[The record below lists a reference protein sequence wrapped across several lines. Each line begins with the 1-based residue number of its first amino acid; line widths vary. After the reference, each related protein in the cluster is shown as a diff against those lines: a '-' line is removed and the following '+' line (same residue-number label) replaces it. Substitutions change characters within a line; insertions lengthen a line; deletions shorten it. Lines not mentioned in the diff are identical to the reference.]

1 MNGQMARIVQTSNE
15 LQFFSPYDQL
25 LVADLKMRIP
35 YNERRWDGNS
45 KCWIVTPNNLNALKV
60 LSIKYLGSEPSIQ
73 GSLIGSQPLKPQT
86 KLLNV
91 RYIGTPKDRGN
102 GEKSAFGHDGS
113 DWSIVFPELVLK
125 QWFEGNDATVD
136 TTDLTLYGVL
146 SLKRDCAGTDI
157 KTAWRRMA
165 KRYHPDVNKDDDAP
179 QMMQRINEAYEV
191 LNNPMKRKKYDA
203 GLVLVSTLGQTN
215 NTRLNAFSNIWRPP
229 ERCGFVLATGQ
240 YMLGRFVIEVIHQW
254 EPIKDAYGREL
265 VTSWPMGSDT
275 YQENW
280 V

>member
-45 KCWIVTPNNLNALKV
+45 KCWIVTPNNLNTLKV
-60 LSIKYLGSEPSIQ
+60 LSIKYLGNEPSIQ
-73 GSLIGSQPLKPQT
+73 GGLINSQPLKPQT

-102 GEKSAFGHDGS
+102 GEKSAFGHDGQN
-113 DWSIVFPELVLK
+113 WSIVFPELVLR
-125 QWFEGNDATVD
+125 QWFEGENATVE

-146 SLKRDCAGTDI
+146 ALKQTCAGSDI

-165 KRYHPDVNKDDDAP
+165 KRYHPDVNKDDDAVA
-179 QMMQRINEAYEV
+179 MMIRINEAYEV

>member
-45 KCWIVTPNNLNALKV
+45 KCWIVTTNNLNTLKV
-60 LSIKYLGSEPSIQ
+60 LSIKYLGNEPSIQ
-73 GSLIGSQPLKPQT
+73 GGLINSQPLKPQT

-102 GEKSAFGHDGS
+102 GEKSAFGHDGQN
-113 DWSIVFPELVLK
+113 WSIVFPELVLR
-125 QWFEGNDATVD
+125 QWFEGENATVE

-146 SLKRDCAGTDI
+146 ALKQTCAGSDI

-165 KRYHPDVNKDDDAP
+165 KRYHPDVNKDDDAVA
-179 QMMQRINEAYEV
+179 MMIRINEAYEV

-229 ERCGFVLATGQ
+229 ERCGFILADGISQ
-240 YMLGRFVIEVIHQW
+240 LGRFVIQTIHQW

-265 VTSWPMGSDT
+265 VTSWPMGADT

>member
-45 KCWIVTPNNLNALKV
+45 KCWIVTTNNLNTLKV
-60 LSIKYLGSEPSIQ
+60 LSIKYLGNEPSIQ
-73 GSLIGSQPLKPQT
+73 GGLINSQPLKPQT

-102 GEKSAFGHDGS
+102 GEKSAFGHDGQN
-113 DWSIVFPELVLK
+113 WSIVFPELVLR
-125 QWFEGNDATVD
+125 QWFEGENATVE

-146 SLKRDCAGTDI
+146 ALKQTCAGSDI

-165 KRYHPDVNKDDDAP
+165 KRYHPDVNKDDDAVA
-179 QMMQRINEAYEV
+179 MMIRINEAYEV

-229 ERCGFVLATGQ
+229 ERCGFILATGMNQ
-240 YMLGRFVIEVIHQW
+240 LGRFVIETIHQW
-254 EPIKDAYGREL
+254 EPIKDGFGREL
-265 VTSWPMGSDT
+265 VTSWPMGSDI